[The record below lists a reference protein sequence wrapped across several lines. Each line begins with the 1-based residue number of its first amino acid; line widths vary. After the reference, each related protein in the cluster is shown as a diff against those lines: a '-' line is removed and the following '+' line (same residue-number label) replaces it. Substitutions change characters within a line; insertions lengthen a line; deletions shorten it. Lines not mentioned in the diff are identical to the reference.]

1 MRGGGCGLGCPGVE
15 GEGVEEPVARAG
27 GAVEG
32 EVGLE
37 GGVVC
42 WGDPVED
49 HLLSFGL
56 GLHGGGGVGWHSDF
70 DSFARQHLFV
80 ADGQCYVYVR
90 VCHSVSRFTGGVPLV
105 YSW

>member
-1 MRGGGCGLGCPGVE
+1 VGWVVQVLKARVSKSQS
-15 GEGVEEPVARAG
+15 PVQG

-70 DSFARQHLFV
+70 DSFARRHLFV
-80 ADGQCYVYVR
+80 GDGRCYVYVR
-90 VCHSVSRFTGGVPLV
+90 VCHSVSRLTGGVPLV